1 MPDLIETVRASRPSF
16 EILASH
22 HDRAAFDCGEESLNS
37 FLKRQARQNASR
49 NLGVT
54 HVVVPSP
61 GASQI
66 WGYYTLLVRSVE
78 RDVWPRSNKFPPD
91 GVGVALLGR
100 LAVDKSGQG
109 QGLGTLM
116 LLRAIEQTERAARD
130 LGIYALVVH
139 APNDQARDW
148 YVGLGFGFEEL
159 LDNPHHLY
167 LPIETIRQSGL
178 TDSDQSG
185 A

>member
-1 MPDLIETVRASRPSF
+1 MPVSFGGPQVGHPVF

-22 HDRAAFDCGEESLNS
+22 HDRAAFDCGEESLNI

-54 HVVVPSP
+54 HVAVPHL

-78 RDVWPRSNKFPPD
+78 RGVWPRSNKLPAD

-100 LAVDKSGQG
+100 LAVDKTSQG
-109 QGLGTLM
+109 KRLGTLM
-116 LLRAIEQTERAARD
+116 LLRAIEQTERAAQD
-130 LGIYALVVH
+130 LGIYALLVEALDDH
-139 APNDQARDW
+139 ARSW
-148 YVGLGFGFEEL
+148 YLSTGFGFQEH
-159 LDNPHHLY
+159 LDNPRHLF
-167 LPIETIRQSGL
+167 LSIETIRQSGL
-178 TDSDQSG
+178 TD
-185 A
+185 